1 MIVLDA
7 SVLIGYLDADDA
19 HHERA
24 TQLLE
29 REIDADLALNPLTLA
44 EILVGPMRADR
55 LDLALAVLHGL
66 EIVERPFPPEAALR
80 LAQIR
85 TLTGRRI
92 PDCCVLFTAEDAAA
106 SVATFDTGLMK
117 AAASLGLATAVS

>member
-7 SVLIGYLDADDA
+7 SVIIPYLDADDV
-19 HHERA
+19 HHPRA

-29 REIDADLALNPLTLA
+29 REVDEDFALDPLTFA

-55 LDLALAVLHGL
+55 LDLALAVLREL
-66 EIVERPFPPEAALR
+66 QIVERPFPPESALR

-85 TLTGRRI
+85 TVTGLRM
-92 PDCCVLFTAEDAAA
+92 PDCCVLLTAEDAAA
-106 SVATFDTGLMK
+106 RVATFDTALMK
-117 AAASLGLATAVS
+117 AAAGLGLTTATT

>member
-19 HHERA
+19 HHRKA

-29 REIDADLALNPLTLA
+29 READEDFALNPLTLA

-55 LDLALAVLHGL
+55 LDLAIAVLRGL
-66 EIVERPFPPEAALR
+66 EIVERPFPPDAALR

-85 TLTGRRI
+85 TLTGLRM
-92 PDCCVLFTAEDAAA
+92 PDCCVLFTAEEAGA
-106 SVATFDTGLMK
+106 SVATFDIELMK
-117 AAASLGLATAVS
+117 AAARLDLATV

>member
-7 SVLIGYLDADDA
+7 SVLIAYLDADDA

-29 REIDADLALNPLTLA
+29 REVDEDFALNPLTLA
-44 EILVGPMRADR
+44 EILVGPMRSGR
-55 LDLALAVLHGL
+55 LERAVEVLREL
-66 EIVERPFPPEAALR
+66 QVLERPFPPEAALR

-85 TLTGRRI
+85 TLTGLRM
-92 PDCCVLFTAEDAAA
+92 PDCCVLFTAEEA
-106 SVATFDTGLMK
+106 SARVATFDTALMK
-117 AAASLGLATAVS
+117 AAVGLGLATVGS